1 MRAVRGLVFS
11 CFVFLTCA
19 LAALALS
26 TAAKPRIVEKIDEN
40 ELQMLKGNTPLGAN
54 AKNDLGKVSPNLK
67 MTDLI
72 LVLRRSPEQQAAFD
86 AFVASQYDPNSAN
99 YHHWLQPEEV
109 GLKFGP
115 ALADIGTV
123 SGWLTSHGL
132 SVDGVSKDRMT
143 VQFSGTAAQVEA
155 TFHTEIHNLM
165 VKGEPHI
172 SNMTDPQIPMA
183 LEPVVA
189 GPKALHNF
197 VPHPMHR
204 LGGKVK
210 LNAETQQWE
219 RIPGTSPLD
228 LAKLGTNAKPQPE
241 LGINTGTFFVE
252 DVTPYDFATIYNVL
266 PLWNSS
272 IDGTGQ
278 TIAIAGRSDVVPAD
292 VAAFRQN
299 FGLPPNTPVILNNG
313 TDPGACTGTTGNCTL
328 EDQIENALDVE
339 WAGAIAKNATID
351 LVVTAQTN
359 SNDAVYQSS
368 SYAINNQVASILS
381 VSYGICELQLGTNSN
396 IAYNT
401 LWQTAATQGIA
412 VFAAA
417 GDAGSSTCD
426 EGQDNTVPYSAQFGP
441 AVSGIASTP
450 YDTAVGGTDFTWCN
464 PTATVLCTTGAPFWG
479 TSNATTGVNVQ
490 GYVPEVPWNNTCTTP
505 AGINYIQTV
514 QQFLGGTPAVVDAES
529 ACNYVQNNWQ
539 SIKTNHGLD
548 LSHLVDVVGTGGGAS
563 NCTSSDRTSQLTCG
577 GGYGKPSWQAGVTG
591 IPNDG
596 KRDLPDVSFFAGS
609 GLWNS
614 AYLICVSAAGS
625 CLTTTSPTAIPTSQ
639 EIGGT
644 SVATPAMAGVMA
656 LINQKT
662 GSIQGNPNPIL
673 YQLAGQQNYANC
685 KSESGSTSSSCVF
698 NDIDKGTNAMP
709 CTQNSQNLSNCLV
722 NVSGDTVGVLTGFS
736 AKAGFDLASGLG
748 SLNVANFVNS
758 WPTTGSGTNPAT
770 VTVTANPASI
780 TTAQGTT
787 IAVTVSGAKGTPTGT
802 VSLKSGSFS
811 AAPQNLANGSV
822 SFAIAAGALPG
833 GTDIITASYS
843 GDSVYAPATGTTT
856 VMVQQLHF
864 SLTATTPAA
873 VNAGG
878 STSSTVTASSSD
890 GYTGSV
896 GLTCLLT
903 SSPAGA
909 SVFPACTVLGSP
921 VNLSATTTS
930 ASAMMS
936 VSTTQPTIVMNR
948 HSGASWTEAA
958 GGALLALLVFFGI
971 PARHG
976 GWRAMVGAIV
986 MILALGSFSACTVN
1000 TVGPKGGSGHPGTS
1014 PGAYTFTVTGNGSP
1028 AVNPAPSTTFTLTVN

>member
-1 MRAVRGLVFS
+1 MRGLRGFVFS
-11 CFVFLTCA
+11 CLVLFTCILTTQA
-19 LAALALS
+19 QR
-26 TAAKPRIVEKIDEN
+26 TAAKPRILEKVDEN
-40 ELQMLKGNTPLGAN
+40 QLALLKGNTPPAAN
-54 AKNDLGKVSPNLK
+54 AKNDLGRVSPNLK
-67 MTDLI
+67 MTDLV
-72 LVLRRSPEQQAAFD
+72 LVLRRSPERQAAFD
-86 AFVASQYDPNSAN
+86 AFVASQYDQNSPN
-99 YHHWLQPEEV
+99 YHHWLRPEEV
-109 GLKFGP
+109 GVKFGP

-132 SVDGVSKDRMT
+132 SVDAVSKDRMT
-143 VQFSGTAAQVEA
+143 IQFSGTAAQVEA
-155 TFHTEIHNLM
+155 TFHTEIHNLL

-172 SNMTDPQIPMA
+172 SNMTDPQIPLA
-183 LEPVVA
+183 LDPVVA

-197 VPHPMHR
+197 VPHPMHQ
-204 LGGKVK
+204 LGGKVQ
-210 LNAETQQWE
+210 LNPEKGQWE
-219 RIPGTSPLD
+219 RIAGTSPLD
-228 LAKLGTNAKPQPE
+228 LAKLGNSGKPQPE

-266 PLWNSS
+266 PLWSNS

-278 TIAIAGRSDVVPAD
+278 TIAIAGRSDIVPAD

-299 FGLPPNTPVILNNG
+299 FGLPPNAPVILNNG

-368 SYAINNQVASILS
+368 SYAITNQVASILS
-381 VSYGICELQLGTNSN
+381 VSYGICELGLGTNNN

-426 EGQDNTVPYSAQFGP
+426 EGLDKTLPYSAQFGP
-441 AVSGIASTP
+441 SVSGIASTI

-464 PTATVLCTTGAPFWG
+464 PTATVLCTTGAPHWG
-479 TSNATTGVNVQ
+479 TSNATTGANVQ

-505 AGINYIQTV
+505 AGINYLQSV
-514 QQFLGGTPAVVDAES
+514 QQFLGGTPVVVDAES

-539 SIKTNHGLD
+539 SIKTNHGVD
-548 LSHLVDVVGTGGGAS
+548 LSHFIDVVGTGGGAS
-563 NCTSSDRTSQLTCG
+563 NCTSSDGSTQSTCG
-577 GGYGKPSWQAGVTG
+577 GGYAKPGWQAGVSG

-596 KRDLPDVSFFAGS
+596 KRDVPDVSFFTGS

-614 AYLICVSAAGS
+614 AYLICVSAAGT
-625 CLTTTSPTAIPTSQ
+625 CLTTTSPTSIPTSQ

-662 GSIQGNPNPIL
+662 KSIQGNPNPIL

-698 NDIDKGTNAMP
+698 NDIDKGTNAVP
-709 CTQNSQNLSNCLV
+709 CTQDSQNLSKCLV
-722 NVSGDTVGVLTGFS
+722 KVSGDTLGVMTVFS
-736 AKAGFDLASGLG
+736 ATAGFDLASGLG
-748 SLNVANFVNS
+748 SLNVANVVNS
-758 WPTTGSGTNPAT
+758 WPTTGSGTSPAT
-770 VTVTANPASI
+770 VTVTANPSSI

-787 IAVTVSGAKGTPTGT
+787 IAVTVSGANGTPTGT

-811 AAPQNLANGSV
+811 AAPQSLTNGTV
-822 SFAIAAGALPG
+822 SFSIAAGALPG
-833 GTDIITASYS
+833 GTDTITASYS
-843 GDSVYAPATGTTT
+843 GDSIYAPATGTTT
-856 VMVQQLHF
+856 VTVQQLIF
-864 SLTATTPAA
+864 TLTATTPAA
-873 VNAGG
+873 INAGD
-878 STSSTVTASSSD
+878 STSSTVTVSSSD

-896 GLTCLLT
+896 RLTCTLT

-909 SVFPACTVLGSP
+909 SVLPACTVLGSP
-921 VNLSATTTS
+921 VVLNATTTS
-930 ASAMMS
+930 GNAMMAIYTNTP
-936 VSTTQPTIVMNR
+936 TTAMNKR
-948 HSGASWTEAA
+948 FDMRWAEA
-958 GGALLALLVFFGI
+958 GGGTMLAMLVFFGI
-971 PARHG
+971 PARRRA
-976 GWRAMVGAIV
+976 WRAMVGLVV
-986 MILALGSFSACTVN
+986 MMLALGSFSACTIN
-1000 TVGPKGGSGHPGTS
+1000 SVGPKGGSGHPGTS
-1014 PGAYTFTVTGNGSP
+1014 SGAYTFTVTGNGTP
-1028 AVNPAPSTTFTLTVN
+1028 AVTPAPTATFTVTVN